1 MRVTPSRLC
10 SDFSGL
16 AAYNLEADGIFGPIT
31 EGAVQDFQ
39 SANGLDIDG
48 IVGPITWS
56 AVIITVQQGDNGE
69 AVMAVQEEVNYRNQ
83 TDDVPRLDV
92 DGIFGPLT
100 DAAVRGLQGAVGLVA
115 DGIVGPLTWRFFITG
130 YLAG

>member
-1 MRVTPSRLC
+1 MAHPLSL
-10 SDFSGL
+10 
-16 AAYNLEADGIFGPIT
+16 ADGIFGPIT
-31 EGAVQDFQ
+31 DGAVQAFQ
-39 SANGLDIDG
+39 AANGLDVDG
-48 IVGPITWS
+48 IVGPVTWS
-56 AVIITVQQGDNGE
+56 AVIITVQQGDEGE
-69 AVMAVQEEVNYRNQ
+69 AVMAVQAEVNYRNQ

-100 DAAVRGLQGAVGLVA
+100 DAAVRGLQGAVGLAA